1 MASPPFS
8 LSTTS
13 PGDTDIASVF
23 PTLDRSDKDVIQSWL
38 LSVLNTYGRATQLP
52 LDGVGTTYGLVSAPT
67 PSAGT
72 TTIYRAASGY
82 VEMIDGET
90 STVQTVGVPPGTILD
105 YAGASLPNGYLLCYG
120 QAVSRSTYAG
130 LFNALGTTWGVG
142 DGSTTFNLPDL
153 RGRAT
158 FGLDNMGGTAA
169 GRITNTFTGTTLGA
183 SGGAEQATITQAQL
197 PNCNFT
203 STVTDP
209 GHTHT
214 FQMGNGSGSS
224 GNFSATPQNN
234 AGGFTFNIT
243 GIAQIVKTGT
253 TGITVTTSS
262 GGSGSAVN
270 TISPAAIV
278 NKIIKW

>member
-8 LSTTS
+8 LTTTS
-13 PGDTDIASVF
+13 PGDTDIAAVF

-130 LFNALGTTWGVG
+130 LFSALGTTWGLG

-169 GRITNTFTGTTLGA
+169 GRITNTFTGTTLGNT
-183 SGGAEQATITQAQL
+183 GGSETSTLTTQAQL
-197 PNCNFT
+197 PNCSF
-203 STVTDP
+203 TVTDG
-209 GHTHT
+209 GHQH
-214 FQMGNGSGSS
+214 GIHVPAGSIY
-224 GNFSATPQNN
+224 
-234 AGGFTFNIT
+234 GG
-243 GIAQIVKTGT
+243 GVGT
-253 TGITVTTSS
+253 TVSTGNLAANGAASNLGVTDTATTAITVAS
-262 GGSGSAVN
+262 GGSSATIN